1 MVEQF
6 RNYCVQTKI
15 VRCGFLWKK
24 ATKRPIPSVDSH
36 CESAVGGVRNESWE
50 LGSTPSVTYNRLFL
64 QQDPIFSSEG
74 VPILRVVSGG
84 FRSRVYKNQPVL
96 PFFFRMCRIVA
107 LLLFCASSLMAWAQ
121 QDVVTQIRVIGN
133 RRIPRETVLARLF
146 THPGDTYDPAT
157 IERDFNSLWNTGYFE
172 NLQIAREDTPK
183 GIILDIIVKEKPTIR
198 EINYK
203 GLNSVSTSDVLDR
216 FKKEHVTGL
225 SVESPYDPTKLARG
239 VDVIRALL
247 AEHGHQFATVKPEI
261 KTIPPSSVSINFNVK
276 EGPTVKVG
284 NITFTG
290 NHAVGSR
297 DLRAAMKNLRPVGIP
312 HSIVLENIFARTYD
326 ASKLEEDTERVRRA
340 LQDRGYFRAGVN
352 DPITHIRN
360 EGGLSFFTFRP
371 RQGKRIDIRIPVEE
385 GLRYRLGGVTFTG
398 NTHVQNVK
406 ALRAQFPTKDGELFN
421 ATAIG
426 KGLDNLRKA
435 YNSLGYINF
444 TAVPTPRVDDA
455 KHLVYLDIDIDEG
468 KPFTVSRIEFQGN
481 TITRDRVIRRE
492 LLLEEGATY
501 NSNQWEQSLLRLNQL
516 DYFDPLKVDQ
526 DTEEHTDNENGT
538 VSLLLKVHEKGKNSI
553 GLNGGV
559 SGLSGTFLGLNYSTN
574 NFLGLGETLSL
585 QGNIGNL
592 ARSVVFAFTEPYLRN
607 KPTSVGFQLF
617 SRKTDFNSA
626 RNFATVSGQAQNLTA
641 AQQSLT
647 QNYNQSSTGLNFSVS
662 YPLRRS
668 FKRVGLTYS
677 WDKST
682 IQTFSQAS
690 ANLFETLAF
699 RSGQIQGSN
708 ALEGIYTSSVSLSYS
723 YNKVGPSI
731 FRPRFGTDVSAAF
744 VLAGLF
750 GNVRYFTP
758 VVQYKHFIAMRGLHP
773 DRDGRNVLGFRV
785 QGSYIQGYSG
795 DVAPP
800 FSRFYSGGDNELRG
814 FDVRGATPYAFI
826 PVRQNITL
834 TNPDGTPV
842 PIDPSNF
849 TLGNILIPIPIY
861 RPVSVGGDIKMTSNI
876 EYRIPIAGPVQFEIF
891 DDFDITSVVR
901 QSQLRQSVEGA
912 DQLNSP
918 LYGCTSYFNGA
929 CQGGQAIQFINLI
942 RPIAGTNVVP
952 RMSIGGEVSAMLPIV
967 NAPFRLYYAFNA
979 LRLFE
984 NVQGE
989 SLITRSMF
997 PAGGAGDYTY
1007 QEAITA
1013 YDSLLHFREPKKTFR
1028 LSVSTTF

>member
-1 MVEQF
+1 MVG
-6 RNYCVQTKI
+6 R
-15 VRCGFLWKK
+15 
-24 ATKRPIPSVDSH
+24 
-36 CESAVGGVRNESWE
+36 VGKPVE

-74 VPILRVVSGG
+74 VPIFRVVSG
-84 FRSRVYKNQPVL
+84 SRCSRL
-96 PFFFRMCRIVA
+96 FRIVA
-107 LLLFCASSLMAWAQ
+107 LLLFCGSSVIAWAQ

-183 GIILDIIVKEKPTIR
+183 GVVLDVIVKEKPTIR

-216 FKKEHVTGL
+216 FKKEHVTGF
-225 SVESPYDPTKLARG
+225 SVESPYDPTKLARAI
-239 VDVIRALL
+239 DVIRALL
-247 AEHGHQFATVKPEI
+247 AEHGHQFATVKPDI
-261 KTIPPSSVSINFNVK
+261 KTIPPSSVTVNFIIK

-284 NITFTG
+284 NISFTG

-297 DLRAAMKNLRPVGIP
+297 ELRAAMKNLKPIGIP
-312 HSIVLENIFARTYD
+312 RSIFLENIFARTYD

-340 LQDRGYFRAGVN
+340 LQDRGYFRAGVG
-352 DPITHIRN
+352 DPVTHIRS
-360 EGGLSFFTFRP
+360 EGGLSLLTFRP
-371 RQGKRIDIRIPVEE
+371 RNGKRIDIRIPIDE

-398 NTHVQNVK
+398 NTHVPNTK
-406 ALRAQFPTKDGELFN
+406 ALRSQFPTKDGEFFN

-435 YNSLGYINF
+435 YGTLGYINF
-444 TAVPTPRVDDA
+444 TAVPTPRIDDA
-455 KHLVYLDIDIDEG
+455 KHLVFLDIDIDEG
-468 KPFTVSRIEFQGN
+468 KPFTVSRIEFSGN

-492 LLLEEGATY
+492 LLLEEGAVY
-501 NSNQWEQSLLRLNQL
+501 NSNLWESSLLRLNQL
-516 DYFDPLKVDQ
+516 DYFDALKVDQ
-526 DTEEHTDNENGT
+526 DSEIHQDPENGT

-592 ARSVVFAFTEPYLRN
+592 ARNVTFAFTEPYLRN

-617 SRKTDFNSA
+617 SRKSDFNSA
-626 RNFATVSGQAQNLTA
+626 RNYAAVTGQSANLSA

-662 YPLRRS
+662 YPLKRS
-668 FKRVGLTYS
+668 FKRIGLTYS

-682 IQTFSQAS
+682 VTTFSQAS

-723 YNKVGPSI
+723 YNKVGPSV
-731 FRPRFGTDVSAAF
+731 FKPRFGSDVSAAF
-744 VLAGLF
+744 ILAGLF

-758 VVQYKHFIAMRGLHP
+758 VVQYKHYMAMKGFRP
-773 DRDGRNVLGFRV
+773 NPEGRNVLAIRT
-785 QGSYIQGYSG
+785 QASYIQGFSG

-814 FDVRGATPYAFI
+814 FDVRAATPYAFI
-826 PVRQNITL
+826 PVRQNIIL

-842 PIDPSNF
+842 PIQPGNY
-849 TLGNILIPIPIY
+849 TLGNITIPIPIY
-861 RPVSVGGDIKMTSNI
+861 RPVSVGGDIKFTSNL
-876 EYRIPIAGPVQFEIF
+876 EYRIPLGGPVQFAIF

-918 LYGCTSYFNGA
+918 LYGCTSYFNGS
-929 CQGGQAIQFINLI
+929 CQGGQAIKFINLI
-942 RPIAGTNVVP
+942 RPIEGTNVVP
-952 RMSIGGEVSAMLPIV
+952 RMSIGGEISAFLPIV
-967 NAPFRLYYAFNA
+967 NAPFRLYYAYNTN
-979 LRLFE
+979 RLFE

-997 PAGGAGDYTY
+997 PSGGAGDYTY
-1007 QEAITA
+1007 AEAISA
-1013 YDSLLHFREPKKTFR
+1013 YDSLLHFREPRKTFR

>member
-1 MVEQF
+1 M
-6 RNYCVQTKI
+6 
-15 VRCGFLWKK
+15 
-24 ATKRPIPSVDSH
+24 
-36 CESAVGGVRNESWE
+36 VGGVRNESPE

-64 QQDPIFSSEG
+64 QQDPISSSEG

-84 FRSRVYKNQPVL
+84 LRSRSHKNQLAL
-96 PFFFRMCRIVA
+96 PFFFRMCRIVG
-107 LLLFCASSLMAWAQ
+107 LLLFCGSSLVAWAQ
-121 QDVVTQIRVIGN
+121 QDVAPQPGVVTQIRVIGN

-183 GIILDIIVKEKPTIR
+183 GIVLDIIVKEKPTIR

-216 FKKEHVTGL
+216 FKKEHVTGF
-225 SVESPYDPTKLARG
+225 SVESPYDPTRLARAI
-239 VDVIRALL
+239 DVIRALL

-261 KTIPPSSVSINFNVK
+261 RTIPPSSVSVNFIIK

-290 NHAVGSR
+290 NHNVSSR
-297 DLRAAMKNLRPVGIP
+297 ELRAAMRNLRPVGIP
-312 HSIVLENIFARTYD
+312 HSIFLENIFARTYD

-340 LQDRGYFRAGVN
+340 LQDRGYFRAGVS
-352 DPITHIRN
+352 DPVTHIRN

-385 GLRYRLGGVTFTG
+385 GPRYRLGGVTFTG
-398 NTHVQNVK
+398 NTHVPNVK
-406 ALRAQFPTKDGELFN
+406 ALRSQFPTKDGELFN

-435 YNSLGYINF
+435 YGSLGYINF
-444 TAVPTPRVDDA
+444 TAVPTPRIDDA

-468 KPFTVSRIEFQGN
+468 KAFTVSRIEFQGN

-492 LLLEEGATY
+492 LLIEEGQPY
-501 NSNQWEQSLLRLNQL
+501 NSNSWESSLLRLNQL

-526 DTEEHTDNENGT
+526 DTEIHPDNENGT

-592 ARSVVFAFTEPYLRN
+592 ARSVVFAFNEPYLRN
-607 KPTSVGFQLF
+607 KPTSVGFQVF
-617 SRKTDFNSA
+617 SRKSDYNSA
-626 RNFATVSGQAQNLTA
+626 RNYASVTGNANLSA

-662 YPLRRS
+662 YPLKRS

-677 WDKST
+677 WDKSSIT
-682 IQTFSQAS
+682 TFSQAS
-690 ANLFETLAF
+690 ANLFQTLAF

-708 ALEGIYTSSVSLSYS
+708 ALEGIYTSSVSLSYT

-731 FRPRFGTDVSAAF
+731 FRPRFGTDISAAF
-744 VLAGLF
+744 VFAGLW

-758 VVQYKHFIAMRGLHP
+758 VVQYKHFIAMKGLRP
-773 DRDGRNVLGFRV
+773 NTEGRNVLGYRL
-785 QGSYIQGYSG
+785 QLSYIQGYGG

-800 FSRFYSGGDNELRG
+800 FARFYSGGDNELRG
-814 FDVRGATPYAFI
+814 FDVRSATPYGFI
-826 PVRQNITL
+826 PVRANITL

-842 PIDPSNF
+842 PIQPGNF
-849 TLGNILIPIPIY
+849 TLGNITIPIPIY
-861 RPVSVGGDIKMTSNI
+861 RPVSMGGDAKATSTI
-876 EYRIPIAGPVQFEIF
+876 EYRIPIAGPVQFAFF
-891 DDFDITSVVR
+891 DDFDLTSVIR

-918 LYGCTSYFNGA
+918 LYGCTAYFNGA
-929 CQGGQAIQFINLI
+929 CQGGQAITFINLI
-942 RPIAGTNVVP
+942 RPIQGTNVVP
-952 RMSIGGEVSAMLPIV
+952 RMSVGGELSAMLPIV
-967 NAPFRLYYAFNA
+967 NAPMRLYYAYNTN
-979 LRLFE
+979 RLLE

-1007 QEAITA
+1007 AEAITA
-1013 YDSLLHFREPKKTFR
+1013 YDSLLHFREPRKTFR